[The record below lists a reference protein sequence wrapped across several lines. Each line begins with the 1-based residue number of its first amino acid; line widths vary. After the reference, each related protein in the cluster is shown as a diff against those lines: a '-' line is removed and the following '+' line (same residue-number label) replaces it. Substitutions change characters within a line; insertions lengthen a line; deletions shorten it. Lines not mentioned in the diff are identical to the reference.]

1 MTPPQLPSLYQ
12 EILSHPNAS
21 DDLRRA
27 TEAKLLQHKQQLLY
41 ALTSKDDL
49 EAKKALSAEVQEL
62 VGGIVLL
69 NIPNELAWN
78 LNIEGTN
85 ASSIGESCELI
96 NIRLISNV
104 TNTEEYDLD
113 VLFRYV
119 RLFPNAPLAKLL
131 SAYFSYSH
139 ITDTEPD
146 DGNSDSPHRDDEDDF
161 AAIILV

>member
-1 MTPPQLPSLYQ
+1 M
-12 EILSHPNAS
+12 
-21 DDLRRA
+21 
-27 TEAKLLQHKQQLLY
+27 
-41 ALTSKDDL
+41 TSKDDL

-85 ASSIGESCELI
+85 ASSIGEFCEFI
-96 NIRLISNV
+96 NTWLISNV

-119 RLFPNAPLAKLL
+119 RLFPNTSLAKLL

-139 ITDTEPD
+139 ITDTESD
-146 DGNSDSPHRDDEDDF
+146 DADSESPHQDDEEDF

>member
-1 MTPPQLPSLYQ
+1 M
-12 EILSHPNAS
+12 
-21 DDLRRA
+21 
-27 TEAKLLQHKQQLLY
+27 LY

-85 ASSIGESCELI
+85 ASSIGEFCEFI
-96 NIRLISNV
+96 NTWLISNV

-119 RLFPNAPLAKLL
+119 RLFPNTSLAKLL

-139 ITDTEPD
+139 ITDTESD
-146 DGNSDSPHRDDEDDF
+146 DADSESPHQDDEEEF